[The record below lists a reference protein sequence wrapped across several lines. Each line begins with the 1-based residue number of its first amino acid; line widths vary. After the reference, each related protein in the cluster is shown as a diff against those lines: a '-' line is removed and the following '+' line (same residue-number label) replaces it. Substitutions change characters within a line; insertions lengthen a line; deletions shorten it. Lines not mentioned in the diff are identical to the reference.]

1 MNREYINKL
10 IKCRR
15 VGKLIKLCDDNLY
28 YWSEDDYDYLI
39 NNERYQK
46 ERKFVTKK
54 NKYIYVQYHTEYK
67 SILHRIYIYMIDV
80 MKKYHVDN
88 FNICKLTYTL
98 EFVKYIKN
106 NTNNFLNNASLIDMI
121 RNCDYDSDIIKYLI
135 KSGDIDY
142 FKNYNKRKGKY
153 QKKIR

>member
-1 MNREYINKL
+1 MLFCIIWEISTEGNSTTNNKLSVIYIYRIIMNREYINKL

-54 NKYIYVQYHTEYK
+54 NKYIYV
-67 SILHRIYIYMIDV
+67 YI
-80 MKKYHVDN
+80 
-88 FNICKLTYTL
+88 
-98 EFVKYIKN
+98 
-106 NTNNFLNNASLIDMI
+106 
-121 RNCDYDSDIIKYLI
+121 
-135 KSGDIDY
+135 
-142 FKNYNKRKGKY
+142 
-153 QKKIR
+153 